1 LVDFVAPPGKALEV
15 ALEKAHFLAAEAP
28 GPIAFTKQILADG
41 LDEALAQEQ
50 TYQAALF
57 TTEDFKEG
65 RAAFFAKRK
74 PNFTGG

>member
-1 LVDFVAPPGKALEV
+1 LEV
-15 ALEKAHFLAAEAP
+15 ALEKARFLAAEAP
-28 GPIAFTKQILADG
+28 GPIAFTKQIFADG

>member
-1 LVDFVAPPGKALEV
+1 
-15 ALEKAHFLAAEAP
+15 
-28 GPIAFTKQILADG
+28 
-41 LDEALAQEQ
+41 
-50 TYQAALF
+50 ALF